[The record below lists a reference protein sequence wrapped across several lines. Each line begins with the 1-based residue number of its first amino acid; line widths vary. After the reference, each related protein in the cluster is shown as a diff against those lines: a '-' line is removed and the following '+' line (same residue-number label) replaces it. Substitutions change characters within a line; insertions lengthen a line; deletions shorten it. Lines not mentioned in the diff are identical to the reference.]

1 MNSHVDY
8 LLEVLHARGFSR
20 SIPHSHHDGWVRQ
33 LTLLDHLASDLA
45 EGIQTQV
52 DVYIFVVL
60 DQLPLLLIG
69 ILQDDLND
77 VLRVVVL

>member
-1 MNSHVDY
+1 
-8 LLEVLHARGFSR
+8 
-20 SIPHSHHDGWVRQ
+20 